1 MSTQYVLPAIETVK
15 TPAGIRA
22 VATAMTLGFVLLVIA
37 LAFMPWQQNISGA
50 GKVTALSP
58 IERQQSIDSPVDGRI
73 VKHDNELV
81 DIDLASVRRTVE
93 ATVEHLRS
101 TLGEEAWNAGM
112 HPEIPDSKVL
122 DNPYQYTDFS
132 SSDTHRS
139 RDAAE
144 TAG

>member
-1 MSTQYVLPAIETVK
+1 MVLIKNDKSPVMFPIVNPYGHVVMQAQRGDVHTV
-15 TPAGIRA
+15 
-22 VATAMTLGFVLLVIA
+22 M
-37 LAFMPWQQNISGA
+37 
-50 GKVTALSP
+50 
-58 IERQQSIDSPVDGRI
+58 VDGRI
-73 VKHDNELV
+73 VKHENELV

-112 HPEIPDSKVL
+112 HPEIPESKVL
-122 DNPYQYTDFS
+122 DNPYQYTEYR

-139 RDAAE
+139 RDTAE